1 MSDLVPARFN
11 YGYSKVTGQSMPSMY
26 PGEKSDKWQIPED
39 IQSDFSRLN
48 SIIESKYGREFL
60 KVCAFYNKMF
70 PSLRSSGWSR
80 SSYNVPPFTYMD
92 QERNDTGTGT
102 SSNYLKQVTDQLT
115 SRLGTISFQ
124 PKIMQE
130 EPTLEYVVYKD
141 EAERI
146 IRKLLRNDDFNRK
159 NTEVFHDA
167 SILGY
172 SHVFVDPYTG
182 QLIKANDFEIGI
194 YESEFNKGHISHM
207 LYRDYAFPVAELP
220 NYLVDCDEETRKKV
234 LEQCSGK
241 SCCDFK
247 MYFDI
252 VLHKVV
258 VVISGTALPEREYN
272 FDRVL
277 VSTFQWDTGF
287 TRVTTTSLF
296 DLLYPIQREINKIN
310 AKIQQL
316 IRMYKGPVPVFNSD
330 VDIAMKAISNGS
342 GEALYVDSSR
352 PVEGLMT
359 VINPTPLDSEL
370 SAQIAERKSE
380 MYELAG
386 IQSASFDMENMRS
399 AAAVIALD
407 QTRDSTFQAQ
417 LQSLARFDRDILTM
431 YVEHLASGGV
441 GDKGLVDWTAVL
453 KLIKNCNIDL
463 KPVHLNDPLGS
474 DDNGDEP
481 NAPDYIQ
488 LQTARLVLA
497 IIKGAISFDTLPY
510 YVDKNQLKIVAATY
524 LVKFSALGVEIP
536 DTLTQFFIDAFVD
549 AIRTGEITL

>member
-234 LEQCSGK
+234 LDQCSGK

-258 VVISGTALPEREYN
+258 VVISGTALPETVYN
-272 FDRVL
+272 
-277 VSTFQWDTGF
+277 
-287 TRVTTTSLF
+287 
-296 DLLYPIQREINKIN
+296 
-310 AKIQQL
+310 
-316 IRMYKGPVPVFNSD
+316 
-330 VDIAMKAISNGS
+330 
-342 GEALYVDSSR
+342 
-352 PVEGLMT
+352 
-359 VINPTPLDSEL
+359 
-370 SAQIAERKSE
+370 
-380 MYELAG
+380 
-386 IQSASFDMENMRS
+386 SF
-399 AAAVIALD
+399 
-407 QTRDSTFQAQ
+407 
-417 LQSLARFDRDILTM
+417 
-431 YVEHLASGGV
+431 
-441 GDKGLVDWTAVL
+441 W
-453 KLIKNCNIDL
+453 
-463 KPVHLNDPLGS
+463 
-474 DDNGDEP
+474 
-481 NAPDYIQ
+481 
-488 LQTARLVLA
+488 
-497 IIKGAISFDTLPY
+497 
-510 YVDKNQLKIVAATY
+510 
-524 LVKFSALGVEIP
+524 
-536 DTLTQFFIDAFVD
+536 
-549 AIRTGEITL
+549 

>member
-1 MSDLVPARFN
+1 MSDLTPAKYN

-26 PGEKSDKWQIPED
+26 PGEKSDKWHIPEE

-70 PSLRSSGWSR
+70 PSLRSSGWTR

-102 SSNYLKQVTDQLT
+102 SNYLKQVVDQLT
-115 SRLGTISFQ
+115 SRLGTITFQ
-124 PKIMQE
+124 PKITQE
-130 EPTLEYVVYKD
+130 EPTLEYIVYKD
-141 EAERI
+141 EAERV
-146 IRKLLRNDDFNRK
+146 IRKLLRNDDFNK
-159 NTEVFHDA
+159 TNTEVFHNA
-167 SILGY
+167 AVLGY
-172 SHVFVDPYTG
+172 SHVFIDPYTG
-182 QLIKANDFEIGI
+182 KLVKANDFEVGM
-194 YESEFNKGHISHM
+194 YESELNKGHIVHM

-220 NYLVDCDEETRKKV
+220 VYLADCDDETKKKV
-234 LEQCSGK
+234 LESCSGK

-247 MYFDI
+247 MYFDTA
-252 VLHKVV
+252 LHQVN
-258 VVISGTALPEREYN
+258 VVISGTALPKKEYN

-277 VSTFQWDTGF
+277 VTTFQWDTGF

-370 SAQIAERKSE
+370 SAQIDMRKTE

-386 IQSASFDMENMRS
+386 IQSVSFDMENMRS
-399 AAAVIALD
+399 AAAVVALD

-431 YVEHLASGGV
+431 YVEHLAKGGL
-441 GDKGLVDWTAVL
+441 GPKQTVDWQSL
-453 KLIKNCNIDL
+453 FKLITECNIDL

-474 DDNGDEP
+474 DDNGDEQ
-481 NAPDYIQ
+481 NAPDYLQ
-488 LQTARLVLA
+488 LQTARLVLS
-497 IIKGAISFDTLPY
+497 IIKGFMSFKTLPY
-510 YVDKNQLKIVAATY
+510 YVDRQQLKIVAATY
-524 LVKFSALGVEIP
+524 LVKFSALGLPIP
-536 DTLTQFFIDAFVD
+536 DALTQFFIDAFVD

>member
-1 MSDLVPARFN
+1 MSDLVPARFD

-194 YESEFNKGHISHM
+194 YASEFNKG
-207 LYRDYAFPVAELP
+207 
-220 NYLVDCDEETRKKV
+220 
-234 LEQCSGK
+234 
-241 SCCDFK
+241 
-247 MYFDI
+247 
-252 VLHKVV
+252 
-258 VVISGTALPEREYN
+258 
-272 FDRVL
+272 
-277 VSTFQWDTGF
+277 
-287 TRVTTTSLF
+287 
-296 DLLYPIQREINKIN
+296 
-310 AKIQQL
+310 
-316 IRMYKGPVPVFNSD
+316 
-330 VDIAMKAISNGS
+330 
-342 GEALYVDSSR
+342 
-352 PVEGLMT
+352 
-359 VINPTPLDSEL
+359 
-370 SAQIAERKSE
+370 
-380 MYELAG
+380 
-386 IQSASFDMENMRS
+386 
-399 AAAVIALD
+399 
-407 QTRDSTFQAQ
+407 
-417 LQSLARFDRDILTM
+417 
-431 YVEHLASGGV
+431 
-441 GDKGLVDWTAVL
+441 
-453 KLIKNCNIDL
+453 NI
-463 KPVHLNDPLGS
+463 
-474 DDNGDEP
+474 
-481 NAPDYIQ
+481 
-488 LQTARLVLA
+488 
-497 IIKGAISFDTLPY
+497 
-510 YVDKNQLKIVAATY
+510 
-524 LVKFSALGVEIP
+524 
-536 DTLTQFFIDAFVD
+536 
-549 AIRTGEITL
+549 